1 MSVPYPHAAQRPIRL
16 QTLQLQG
23 FRNHDQLVVELEQP
37 RLLVVG
43 PNGIGKSNLLEAVEL
58 LGSLRSHRCS
68 QDRDLIQWD
77 EPRALLRAGLD
88 DGDRIE
94 LELRRSGGRQ
104 ARRNGKTLDRQ
115 LDLIGPLRCIG
126 FSALDLE
133 LVRGEPSLRRSWLDR
148 VVLQLEPVYAD
159 LISRFSRLLRQ
170 RSQLW
175 RQTARSSLG
184 ERHALL
190 DAFDVQMALVS
201 TRIHRRRQRALQR
214 LEPIA
219 KRWQAH
225 LSGGAEELELRYLP
239 GSRLEEEEA
248 EEPWRLAI
256 EEQLRA
262 QRSEEERLGNC
273 RVGPHRDEVGL
284 LLGGTPA
291 RRFGSAG
298 QQRSLV
304 LGLKLAE
311 LELVTQLFGE
321 PPLLL
326 LDDVL
331 AELDPTRQ
339 RLLLDAVGN
348 DHQCLVSATHL
359 EGFDDGWRAQSQIL
373 SAGDLRP
380 GTSIG

>member
-1 MSVPYPHAAQRPIRL
+1 MSVPYSNAARRPIRL

-23 FRNHDQLVVELEQP
+23 FRNHSQLSLELTQP
-37 RLLVVG
+37 RLLVIG

-77 EPRALLRAGLD
+77 APRAVLRAGLD
-88 DGDRIE
+88 DGDQLE
-94 LELRRSGGRQ
+94 LELRRQGGRQ

-133 LVRGEPSLRRSWLDR
+133 LVRGEPALRRQWLDR

-159 LISRFSRLLRQ
+159 LLSRYNRLLRQ

-175 RQTARSSLG
+175 RRHAQTSPSQRD
-184 ERHALL
+184 ALL
-190 DAFDVQMALVS
+190 DAFDMQMALVS
-201 TRIHRRRQRALQR
+201 TRIHRRRQRALRR

-219 KRWQAH
+219 RRWQSH
-225 LSGGAEELELRYLP
+225 LSAGNEELELHYQP
-239 GSRLEEEEA
+239 GSRLDAEEA

-256 EEQLRA
+256 EEQLRR
-262 QRSEEERLGNC
+262 QRPEEERLGSC
-273 RVGPHRDEVGL
+273 RVGPHRDEVSL
-284 LLGGTPA
+284 QLGGTPA
-291 RRFGSAG
+291 RRFGSSG

-321 PPLLL
+321 APLLL

-339 RLLLDAVGN
+339 QLLLEAVGQE
-348 DHQCLVSATHL
+348 HQCLVSATHL
-359 EGFDDGWRAQSQIL
+359 SGFEGGWREHSQIL
-373 SAGDLRP
+373 NPGDLSP
-380 GTSIG
+380 GVEIG

>member
-1 MSVPYPHAAQRPIRL
+1 MSVPYPHDAQRPIRL

-23 FRNHDQLVVELEQP
+23 FRNHSQLLVELEQP
-37 RLLVVG
+37 RLLVIG

-77 EPRALLRAGLD
+77 KPLAQLRAGLE
-88 DGDRIE
+88 DGDRLE

-104 ARRNGKTLDRQ
+104 ARRNGKTLERQ

-126 FSALDLE
+126 FSTLDLA
-133 LVRGEPSLRRSWLDR
+133 LVRGEPALRRAWLDR

-170 RSQLW
+170 RSQLL
-175 RQTARSSLG
+175 RQKSRSSMG

-214 LEPIA
+214 LQPIA
-219 KRWQAH
+219 QRWQAY
-225 LSGGAEELELRYLP
+225 LSAGTEALELRYQP

-248 EEPWRLAI
+248 EEPWRLSI

-262 QRSEEERLGNC
+262 QRSEEERLGSC

-284 LLGGTPA
+284 MLGGTPA

-331 AELDPTRQ
+331 AELDPSRQ

-359 EGFDDGWRAQSQIL
+359 DGFDAGWRAQSQIL
-373 SAGDLRP
+373 NPGDLRP
-380 GTSIG
+380 VTNVR

>member
-1 MSVPYPHAAQRPIRL
+1 MSVPYPHDAQRPIRL

-23 FRNHDQLVVELEQP
+23 FRNHSQLVVELDHP
-37 RLLVVG
+37 CLLVIG

-262 QRSEEERLGNC
+262 QRSEEERLGSC

-284 LLGGTPA
+284 MLGGTPA

>member
-1 MSVPYPHAAQRPIRL
+1 MSVPYPNAARGPIRL

-23 FRNHDQLVVELEQP
+23 FRNHGQLSLELTQP
-37 RLLVVG
+37 RLLVIG

-68 QDRDLIQWD
+68 QDRDLIQWGA
-77 EPRALLRAGLD
+77 PRALLRAGLD
-88 DGDRIE
+88 DGDQVE
-94 LELRRSGGRQ
+94 LELRRQGGRQ
-104 ARRNGKTLDRQ
+104 ARRNGKNLDRQ

-133 LVRGEPSLRRSWLDR
+133 LVRGEPALRRQWLDR

-159 LISRFSRLLRQ
+159 LLGRYNRLLRQ

-175 RQTARSSLG
+175 R
-184 ERHALL
+184 RHTQNNPSQRDALL
-190 DAFDVQMALVS
+190 DAFDMQMALVS
-201 TRIHRRRQRALQR
+201 TRIHRRRRRALRR

-219 KRWQAH
+219 RRWQSH
-225 LSGGAEELELRYLP
+225 LSAGNEELELHYQP
-239 GSRLEEEEA
+239 GSRLDAEEA

-256 EEQLRA
+256 EEQLRR
-262 QRSEEERLGNC
+262 QRPEEERLGSC
-273 RVGPHRDEVGL
+273 RVGPHRDEVSL
-284 LLGGTPA
+284 KLGGTPA
-291 RRFGSAG
+291 RRFGSSG

-321 PPLLL
+321 APLLL

-331 AELDPTRQ
+331 AELDPARQ
-339 RLLLDAVGN
+339 QLLLEAVGQE
-348 DHQCLVSATHL
+348 HQCMVSATHL
-359 EGFDDGWRAQSQIL
+359 DGFEGGWHKHSQIL
-373 SAGDLRP
+373 NLGDLSP
-380 GTSIG
+380 GIKIG

>member
-1 MSVPYPHAAQRPIRL
+1 MSVPYPHDAQRPIRL

-23 FRNHDQLVVELEQP
+23 FRNHSQLLVELEQP
-37 RLLVVG
+37 RLLVIG

-77 EPRALLRAGLD
+77 KPLAQLRAGLE
-88 DGDRIE
+88 DGDRLE

-104 ARRNGKTLDRQ
+104 ARRNGKTLERQ

-126 FSALDLE
+126 FSTLDLE
-133 LVRGEPSLRRSWLDR
+133 LVRGEPALRRAWLDR

-170 RSQLW
+170 RSQLL
-175 RQTARSSLG
+175 RQKSRSSMG

-214 LEPIA
+214 LQPIA
-219 KRWQAH
+219 QRWQAY
-225 LSGGAEELELRYLP
+225 LSAGTEALELRYQP

-248 EEPWRLAI
+248 QEPWRLSI
-256 EEQLRA
+256 KEQLRA
-262 QRSEEERLGNC
+262 QRSEEERLGSC

-284 LLGGTPA
+284 MLGGTPA

-304 LGLKLAE
+304 LGLKMAE

-331 AELDPTRQ
+331 AELDPSRQ

-359 EGFDDGWRAQSQIL
+359 DGFDAGWRAQSQIL
-373 SAGDLRP
+373 NPGDLRP
-380 GTSIG
+380 VTNVR

>member
-1 MSVPYPHAAQRPIRL
+1 ML
-16 QTLQLQG
+16 
-23 FRNHDQLVVELEQP
+23 VELEQP
-37 RLLVVG
+37 RLLVIG

-88 DGDRIE
+88 DDDRIE

-104 ARRNGKTLDRQ
+104 ARRNGKTLERQ

-170 RSQLW
+170 RGQLW
-175 RQTARSSLG
+175 RQTARSSVG
-184 ERHALL
+184 ERDALL

-201 TRIHRRRQRALQR
+201 TRIHRRRLRALQR
-214 LEPIA
+214 LQPIA
-219 KRWQAH
+219 ERWQAH
-225 LSGGAEELELRYLP
+225 LSGGTEQLELRYQP
-239 GSRLEEEEA
+239 GSRLEQEEA

-256 EEQLRA
+256 EEQLRM
-262 QRSEEERLGNC
+262 QRSEEERLGIC

-284 LLGGTPA
+284 LLGGIPA

-311 LELVTQLFGE
+311 LELVTQLFGD

-359 EGFDDGWRAQSQIL
+359 DGFDGGWRERSQIL
-373 SAGDLRP
+373 SPNDLRA
-380 GTSIG
+380 GANIR

>member
-1 MSVPYPHAAQRPIRL
+1 MSVPYPHDAQRPIRL

-23 FRNHDQLVVELEQP
+23 FRNHSQLLVELEQP
-37 RLLVVG
+37 RLLVIG

-77 EPRALLRAGLD
+77 KPLAQLRADLE
-88 DGDRIE
+88 DGDRLE

-104 ARRNGKTLDRQ
+104 ARRNGKTLERQ

-126 FSALDLE
+126 FSTLDLE
-133 LVRGEPSLRRSWLDR
+133 LVRGEPALRRAWLDR

-170 RSQLW
+170 RSQLL
-175 RQTARSSLG
+175 RQKSRSSMG

-214 LEPIA
+214 LQPIA
-219 KRWQAH
+219 QRWQAY
-225 LSGGAEELELRYLP
+225 LSAGTEALELRYQP

-248 EEPWRLAI
+248 EEPWRLSI

-262 QRSEEERLGNC
+262 QRSEEERLGSC

-284 LLGGTPA
+284 MLGGTPA

-331 AELDPTRQ
+331 AELDPSRQ

-359 EGFDDGWRAQSQIL
+359 DGFDAGWRAQSQIL
-373 SAGDLRP
+373 NPGDLRP
-380 GTSIG
+380 VTNVR

>member
-1 MSVPYPHAAQRPIRL
+1 MSVPYPHDAQRPIRL

-23 FRNHDQLVVELEQP
+23 FRNHSQLLVELEQP
-37 RLLVVG
+37 RLLVIG

-77 EPRALLRAGLD
+77 KPLAQLRAGLE
-88 DGDRIE
+88 DGDRLE

-104 ARRNGKTLDRQ
+104 ARRNGKTLERQ

-126 FSALDLE
+126 FSTLDLE
-133 LVRGEPSLRRSWLDR
+133 LVRGEPALRRAWLDR

-170 RSQLW
+170 RSQLL
-175 RQTARSSLG
+175 RQKSRSSMG

-214 LEPIA
+214 LQPIA
-219 KRWQAH
+219 QRWQAY
-225 LSGGAEELELRYLP
+225 LSAGTEALELRYQP

-248 EEPWRLAI
+248 EEPWRLSI

-262 QRSEEERLGNC
+262 QRSEEERLGSC

-284 LLGGTPA
+284 MLGGTPA

-331 AELDPTRQ
+331 AELDPSRQ

-359 EGFDDGWRAQSQIL
+359 DGFDAGWRAQSQIL
-373 SAGDLRP
+373 NPGDLRP
-380 GTSIG
+380 VTNVR

>member
-1 MSVPYPHAAQRPIRL
+1 MSVPYPNAARRPIRL

-23 FRNHDQLVVELEQP
+23 FRNHSQLSLELTQP
-37 RLLVVG
+37 RLLVIG

-77 EPRALLRAGLD
+77 APRALLRAGLD
-88 DGDRIE
+88 DGDQLE
-94 LELRRSGGRQ
+94 LELRRQGGRQ
-104 ARRNGKTLDRQ
+104 ARRNGKSLDRQ

-133 LVRGEPSLRRSWLDR
+133 LVRGEPALRRQWLDR

-159 LISRFSRLLRQ
+159 LLGRYNRLLRQ

-175 RQTARSSLG
+175 R
-184 ERHALL
+184 RHGQNSPSQRDALL

-201 TRIHRRRQRALQR
+201 TRIHRRRQRALRR

-219 KRWQAH
+219 RRWQSH
-225 LSGGAEELELRYLP
+225 LSAGNEELELQYKP
-239 GSRLEEEEA
+239 GSRLDAEEA

-256 EEQLRA
+256 EEQLRR
-262 QRSEEERLGNC
+262 QRPEEERLGSC
-273 RVGPHRDEVGL
+273 RVGPHRDEVSL
-284 LLGGTPA
+284 QLGGTPA
-291 RRFGSAG
+291 RRFGSSG

-321 PPLLL
+321 APLLL

-339 RLLLDAVGN
+339 QLLLEAVGQE
-348 DHQCLVSATHL
+348 HQCLVSATHL
-359 EGFDDGWRAQSQIL
+359 NGFEGGWRKHSQIL
-373 SAGDLRP
+373 NPGDLSP
-380 GTSIG
+380 GVKIG